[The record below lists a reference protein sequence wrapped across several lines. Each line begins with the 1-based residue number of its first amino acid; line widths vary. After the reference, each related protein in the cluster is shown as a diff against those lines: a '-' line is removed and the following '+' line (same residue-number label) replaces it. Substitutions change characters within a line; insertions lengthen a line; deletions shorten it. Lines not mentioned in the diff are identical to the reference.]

1 MRVLLVEDNLLTVK
15 GLRFLLEHEGFE
27 VEVATN
33 AASTFERISSH
44 LYDII
49 LLDVGLPDKNGF
61 EVADKLKQFTKD
73 TPVIF
78 LTAKDDEDSVVRGLE
93 LGADDYI
100 TKPFRNRELM
110 TRIRA
115 VLRRENKQTGVIKCG
130 DLVLN
135 TKKNTLMVKNREVE
149 LSALEYKIIYL
160 LMVNAGQIITRDRL
174 LDEIWD
180 LSGNIVNDNTLTVY
194 IKRIREKIG
203 DEYIQTIKG
212 MGYKLEP
219 Q

>member
-1 MRVLLVEDNLLTVK
+1 MRILLVEDNLLTVK

-33 AASTFERISSH
+33 AASALEQFSNH

-49 LLDVGLPDKNGF
+49 LLDVGLPDENGF
-61 EVADKLKQFTKD
+61 KVADRLKQFTKD

-78 LTAKDDEDSVVRGLE
+78 LTAKDDEDSVVCGLE

-100 TKPFRNRELM
+100 AKPFRNRELI

-115 VLRRENKQTGVIKCG
+115 VLRRENKQTGVIKYG
-130 DLVLN
+130 DLTLN
-135 TKKNTLMVKNREVE
+135 TKKNILIVKTEEVE

-160 LMVNAGQIITRDRL
+160 LTINAGQIVSRERL

-180 LSGNIVNDNTLTVY
+180 SSGNIVNDNTLTVY

-203 DEYIQTIKG
+203 DKYIQTIKG
-212 MGYKLEP
+212 MGYKLGP

>member
-1 MRVLLVEDNLLTVK
+1 MRILLVEDNLLTVK

-33 AASTFERISSH
+33 AASALEQFSNH

-49 LLDVGLPDKNGF
+49 LLDVGLPDENGF
-61 EVADKLKQFTKD
+61 KVADRLKQFTKD

-78 LTAKDDEDSVVRGLE
+78 LTAKDDEDSVVCGLE

-100 TKPFRNRELM
+100 VKPFRNRELI

-115 VLRRENKQTGVIKCG
+115 VLRRENKQTGVIKYG
-130 DLVLN
+130 DLTLN
-135 TKKNTLMVKNREVE
+135 TKKNILIVKTEEVE

-160 LMVNAGQIITRDRL
+160 LTINAGQIVSRERL

-180 LSGNIVNDNTLTVY
+180 SSGNIVNDNTLTVY

-203 DEYIQTIKG
+203 DKYIQTIKG
-212 MGYKLEP
+212 MGYKLGP